1 MRVGVV
7 AHEAQ
12 ADAATAALVAQDR
25 ATIESFARS
34 LGAVPQWRHDSAE
47 ALYRALERGE
57 IDLVGGGVDCETP
70 WAERLALSKKIGK
83 FPGDNDADRCF
94 AMPAGENG
102 FLLALNRFIG
112 SQITSGRP

>member
-12 ADAATAALVAQDR
+12 ADAAALVAQDR

-34 LGAVPQWRHDSAE
+34 LGAVPHWRHDSAE

-57 IDLVGGGVDCETP
+57 IDLVGGGVDCDTP
-70 WAERLALSKKIGK
+70 WSKRLALSKKIGN
-83 FPGDNDADRCF
+83 FPGDNDAQRCF